1 MPRASI
7 RKLARI
13 AKEQDLPV
21 PDSLVGSAES
31 SLPRNL
37 ESTRLVIVRVGE
49 ANSGGGSARSARRFF
64 GLRSAR

>member
-7 RKLARI
+7 RKLAQI

-37 ESTRLVIVRVGE
+37 ESTRLVVVRVGD
-49 ANSGGGSARSARRFF
+49 ASSGSGSARSARRFF
-64 GLRSAR
+64 GLRNAR